1 MRLRRDRLVFP
12 AVFIVT
18 LLSLAPQLGAQ
29 MSSAEMAGTIED
41 GRGAVVPGAEV
52 LIVSQDTGATRL
64 TRTNESGEFV
74 APALEPGHYRVTIT
88 ANGFETF
95 TAKDITLHVGA
106 KINFN
111 FALRIGDVT
120 QTVTVTSNGELIDT
134 TSAEISSVV
143 NEHAITE
150 LPLNGRDPSTLV
162 LLSPG
167 TTNVL
172 NTAGGLFQIVYS
184 FPNETGASAN
194 GGRQGST
201 YYLLDGAP
209 NMDTSLALAMPFPNA
224 DATQEFRVVTN
235 NFDAQYGASPGA
247 VVSIQTRSGA
257 NAFHGG
263 LFEFIRN
270 NDLNAANYF
279 THVVDTLKR
288 NQFGGEIGGPILK
301 NRLFFFYNYQG
312 TRSVS
317 TGASNSV
324 YTPTAAMFN
333 GDFSAVPQ
341 TLGPPFTTV
350 GGKPNQVNPAL
361 FSKAAVTIAQTGLP
375 LGQNPASGQV
385 NYVAGT
391 TINRFNEST
400 ARLDYDLSPSQRF
413 SLRTFENFFNQP
425 SADTNGNMLSAVL
438 YEPMDFYNEA
448 FSHTWTLNPTT
459 VNVFT
464 GFWTQFDGR
473 GYTAIND
480 SNGKPMC
487 LSRYIAVTDPA
498 GQCYMDG
505 LNVTNGF
512 TVAYA
517 EPSQKL
523 RTTLGVI
530 ESITKTISKH
540 TLSAGLDVIHQY
552 LQVTS
557 QYPAQPIISFSGIYT
572 GFGLADFLLGDVSTF
587 TQGEILVQGLN
598 GWQIGPFIQ
607 DRYRIL
613 PNLTITAGLRW
624 DPDLAPTVL
633 AGQGAAFHPGQQ
645 SKVFPNAPA
654 GLVYPGDAGVS
665 TSLRP
670 SGYSYFDPRIGVAW
684 QPSFLHN
691 TSLRAAIGLFQAPL
705 LFSDYAHTP
714 EVSPFDPVYTFP
726 GSPSSPVSFQNPWAN
741 YAATNYTSPFP
752 PFPSL
757 FKPPANSAVPTPVT
771 VSAIFANN
779 FKLGITQSWNVS
791 VERQFKSNLAVHL
804 GYVGSETYHQ
814 AEVIDQNPG
823 IYANGGRRTTYPAF
837 GGILTIFSNG
847 TASYN
852 SLQIGIEQRLFAGLQ
867 FQSYFTWS
875 KAIDLAAHADIS
887 IASYGSPELG
897 DPFNLRWNRGI
908 SAMDAPLI
916 SITNFI
922 YTTPSLKGYG
932 SFLRIALGSWQGSGI
947 VTFQSGS
954 PFSITGGSGNNSE
967 ALQNGDRADVVAGQ
981 PLNVHRGSKAQ
992 WLRQYFNPLAFT
1004 VNAPGT
1010 FGDSGKNILTGPSVA
1025 TADLGIA
1032 KNWMLEKNVRLQ
1044 FRWEAFNAF
1053 NHASFSTPINSPTA
1067 SNFGQITSI
1076 GAIQPRVMQGSL
1088 KVTF

>member
-1 MRLRRDRLVFP
+1 
-12 AVFIVT
+12 
-18 LLSLAPQLGAQ
+18 
-29 MSSAEMAGTIED
+29 MSSAQMAGTVED
-41 GRGAVVPGAEV
+41 GKGAVISGATV

-64 TRTNESGEFV
+64 IKTDGSGEFV

-88 ANGFETF
+88 ARGFETF
-95 TAKDITLHVGA
+95 AAKDITLHVGA
-106 KINFN
+106 KVNFN
-111 FALRIGDVT
+111 FVLRIGDVSE
-120 QTVTVTSNGELIDT
+120 TVTVTTSGELINT

-172 NTAGGLFQIVYS
+172 NTAGGLFQTVYS

-224 DATQEFRVVTN
+224 DATQEFRVITN

-247 VVSIQTRSGA
+247 VVSIQTRSGT
-257 NAFHGG
+257 NNFHGG
-263 LFEFIRN
+263 LFEFTRN
-270 NDLNAANYF
+270 NDMNAANYF
-279 THVVDTLKR
+279 THAVDTLKR
-288 NQFGGEIGGPILK
+288 NQFGGEIGGRILK
-301 NRLFFFYNYQG
+301 NKLFFFYNYQG

-317 TGASNSV
+317 EGASNTV
-324 YTPTAAMFN
+324 YTPTAAMLS
-333 GDFSAVPQ
+333 GDFSAVPKM
-341 TLGPPFTTV
+341 LGLPFATV
-350 GGKPNQVNPAL
+350 GGKPNQVDPAL
-361 FSKAAVTIAQTGLP
+361 FSKAAVTIAETGLP

-385 NYVAGT
+385 NYESGITV
-391 TINRFNEST
+391 NRFNEST
-400 ARLDYDLSPSQRF
+400 ARLDYDLSSSRRF

-425 SADTNGNMLSAVL
+425 AADTNGNMLSVVL
-438 YEPMDFYNEA
+438 NEPMNFYNEA
-448 FSHTWTLNPTT
+448 LSHTWTINSTT
-459 VNVFT
+459 VNVLT

-473 GYTAIND
+473 GSAAIND
-480 SNGKPMC
+480 SSGQPMC
-487 LSRYIAVTDPA
+487 LSRYIAVNELS
-498 GQCYMDG
+498 GQCYLDG

-512 TVAYA
+512 TVPYA

-523 RTTLGVI
+523 RTTFGAI

-540 TLSAGLDVIHQY
+540 TFSAGVDFIHQY

-557 QYPAQPIISFSGIYT
+557 QYPSQPIVSFSGIYT

-587 TQGEILVQGLN
+587 TQGAFLVQGLS
-598 GWQIGPFIQ
+598 GWQIGPFLQ
-607 DRYRIL
+607 DQFRVL
-613 PNLTITAGLRW
+613 LNLTVTAGLRW
-624 DPDLAPTVL
+624 DPDLAPPLL
-633 AGQGAAFHPGQQ
+633 AGQGGAFHPGQQ
-645 SKVFPNAPA
+645 SRVFPNAPT
-654 GLVYPGDAGVS
+654 GLVYAGDAGVS

-670 SGYSYFDPRIGVAW
+670 SGYKYFDPRLGVAW
-684 QPSFLHN
+684 QPSWLHN
-691 TSLRAAIGLFQAPL
+691 TSLRAAFGLFQAPL

-714 EVSPFDPVYTFP
+714 EVAPFDPVYTFP

-741 YAATNYTSPFP
+741 NPATNYTSPFP
-752 PFPSL
+752 PFSSL
-757 FKPPANSAVPTPVT
+757 VRPAANTAVPTPVT

-779 FKLGITQSWNVS
+779 FKLGITQSWNIS
-791 VERQFKSNLAVHL
+791 LERQIKTNLALHL
-804 GYVGSETYHQ
+804 AYVGSETFHQ
-814 AEVIDQNPG
+814 AEVMDQNPG
-823 IYANGGRRTTYPAF
+823 IYANGGLRTTYPNF

-852 SLQIGIEQRLFAGLQ
+852 SLQVGIERRLSEGLQ
-867 FQSYFTWS
+867 CQSYFTWS
-875 KAIDLAAHADIS
+875 KAIDLAPHADIS

-908 SAMDAPLI
+908 SAMNVPLI

-922 YTTPSLKGYG
+922 YMTPSLHGYNG
-932 SFLRIALGSWQGSGI
+932 LLKNVLGSWQMSGI
-947 VTFQSGS
+947 VTFQSGP

-967 ALQNGDRADVVAGQ
+967 ALQNGDRADAVVGQ
-981 PLNVHRGSKAQ
+981 PLNVHRGNKTQ
-992 WLRQYFNPLAFT
+992 WLKQYFNPLAFT

-1010 FGDSGKNILTGPSVA
+1010 FGDTGKNILTGPAVA

-1032 KNWMLEKNVRLQ
+1032 KNWMLGNNTKLQ

-1076 GAIQPRVMQGSL
+1076 GAIPPRVLQGSL
-1088 KVTF
+1088 KLTF